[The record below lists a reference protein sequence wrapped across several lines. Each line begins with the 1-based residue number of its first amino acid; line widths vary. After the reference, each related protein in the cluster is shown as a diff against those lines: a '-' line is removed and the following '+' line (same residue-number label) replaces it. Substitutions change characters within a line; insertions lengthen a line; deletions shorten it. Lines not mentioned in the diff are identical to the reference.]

1 MENTMLLIGKPS
13 ISRAIY
19 TMAMLN
25 NQMVLFLVQINF
37 LAAEIPVD
45 IAPRNPESFSVRLG
59 PVSSLAK
66 ISSDVASPFGLV
78 SKQSTLVSAP
88 LGYSPAAIAR

>member
-1 MENTMLLIGKPS
+1 MLLIGKPS

-45 IAPRNPESFSVRLG
+45 IAPRNPREFLGASRSCFFSG
-59 PVSSLAK
+59 Q
-66 ISSDVASPFGLV
+66 DF
-78 SKQSTLVSAP
+78 Q
-88 LGYSPAAIAR
+88 